1 MLPHFLAFG
10 RTKYSLEA
18 LLLQFQVEVD
28 GVPCSALEGHVETPP
43 LEGGTATGGKLTAN
57 CSLH

>member
-1 MLPHFLAFG
+1 MLRPLQWRAAPL
-10 RTKYSLEA
+10 REVSSLH
-18 LLLQFQVEVD
+18 LTLTVD

-43 LEGGTATGGKLTAN
+43 VEGGTATGGKLTVN